1 MQKIHRQQI
10 AYRCPKCA
18 TANVGFLGGL
28 ASVSDMLRLRCECGE
43 YALDIKREGEGRV
56 RLNVPCVFCKAY
68 HSYVI
73 SSSILARENVTRL
86 SCPTSSQDILFIA
99 DSEKLQAE
107 LDRSADEL
115 SKILTSFEAEDLS
128 DIQPEDVPEGESF
141 DPAIYDVLNFVIRD
155 LEDAG
160 KISCPCGAGEYE
172 LRYAD
177 WGARVSCKRC
187 EASYDFFATSAA
199 TAGLYL
205 DIDEVK
211 LS

>member
-18 TANVGFLGGL
+18 TANVGFLGGV

-43 YALDIKREGEGRV
+43 YALDIKREGEGRF
-56 RLNVPCVFCKAY
+56 RLNVPCVFCKSY
-68 HSYVI
+68 HSYVL
-73 SSSILARENVTRL
+73 SSSILSRDTVTRL
-86 SCPTSSQDILFIA
+86 SCPTSAQDILFIA
-99 DSEKLQAE
+99 DEEKMSDE

-115 SKILTSFEAEDLS
+115 SRILLSFEAEEVS
-128 DIQPEDVPEGESF
+128 DIQPEDAPEGEIV

-160 KISCPCGAGEYE
+160 KISCPCGANDYE

-187 EASYDFFATSAA
+187 EASYDFFANSAA
-199 TAGLYL
+199 SAELYL
-205 DIDEVK
+205 DLDEIK

>member
-1 MQKIHRQQI
+1 M
-10 AYRCPKCA
+10 
-18 TANVGFLGGL
+18 
-28 ASVSDMLRLRCECGE
+28 SDMLRFRCECGE
-43 YALDIKREGEGRV
+43 YALDIKREGEGKV
-56 RLNVPCVFCKAY
+56 RLNVPCVFCKGY
-68 HSYVI
+68 HSYVL
-73 SSSILARENVTRL
+73 SSSILARESVTRL

-99 DSEKLQAE
+99 DSEKMQAE

-115 SKILTSFEAEDLS
+115 SRILTSFEAEELS
-128 DIQPEDVPEGESF
+128 DIQPEDVPEGEAV

-199 TAGLYL
+199 TAELYL

>member
-1 MQKIHRQQI
+1 MAKTQRQQI
-10 AYRCPKCA
+10 AYRCPKCT

-28 ASVSDMLRLRCECGE
+28 ASISDMLRLRCECGE
-43 YALDIKREGEGRV
+43 YALDIKREGEGKF
-56 RLNVPCVFCKAY
+56 RLNVPCVFCKTY
-68 HSYVI
+68 HSYVL
-73 SSSILARENVTRL
+73 SSSILSRETVTRL

-99 DSEKLQAE
+99 DSDNMQAE

-115 SKILTSFEAEDLS
+115 SRILASFEADEVA
-128 DIQPEDVPEGESF
+128 DIQPEDAPEGDLV

-160 KISCPCGAGEYE
+160 KISCPCGTGDYE

-187 EASYDFFATSAA
+187 EAYYDFFATSAA
-199 TAGLYL
+199 TAELYL
-205 DIDEVK
+205 DLGEVK

>member
-1 MQKIHRQQI
+1 MNKIHRQQI

-43 YALDIKREGEGRV
+43 FALDIKKEGEGKV
-56 RLNVPCVFCKAY
+56 RLNVPCVFCKSY

-73 SSSILARENVTRL
+73 SSSILSRDEATRL

-99 DSEKLQAE
+99 ESDKMQGE
-107 LDRSADEL
+107 LDRSAEEL
-115 SKILTSFEAEDLS
+115 SRILASFEAEDVS
-128 DIQPEDVPEGESF
+128 DIQPEDVPDGDSA

-160 KISCPCGAGEYE
+160 KISCPCGAQDCE
-172 LRYAD
+172 LRYTD

-187 EASYDFFATSAA
+187 GASYDFFATSAA
-199 TAGLYL
+199 TAELYL
-205 DIDEVK
+205 DVDEIK
-211 LS
+211 LT